1 MSLRGL
7 GRSLLYWPVRWLT
20 RFEVILDQAAQ
31 SCIGSDQVV
40 YVMRST
46 SLTDLIVAER
56 ALQQLGLPTV
66 QQPLLVNGKEFPRV
80 MYLAKGK
87 DDSAAVAIDE
97 LLALLEAHQHDRAIN
112 VQVLPLGLF
121 WGRKPGQERREG
133 KAMVA
138 DLDNPGKW
146 RKFWLVLFSG
156 RHILVRGSAPV
167 QLRQMTDD
175 NGVDRRIAHKL
186 ARVARVHFVRLRHAV
201 AGPKITERGEVIRSL
216 LATPALQQAI
226 ADEAKSKRSSHAE
239 ATRTAAKYLDEI
251 AANYSDTLVRVL
263 DRFMGWMWSKIYHG
277 VHVEGGYRIRALA
290 QAGHEIIYVPCHRS
304 HMDYLLLSYTI
315 YKEGLVPPH
324 IAAGVNLDFFPA
336 GPLFRR
342 GGAFFLRR
350 SFKGN
355 KLYSEVFREYLNRL
369 FQKGYPVEYFT
380 EGGRSR
386 TGRLLPPKTGML
398 AMTIQGML
406 RGQTRPMS
414 IVPVYLGYEHVMEV
428 ATYLQELQGSSK
440 KKESIFQVLASLRH
454 LKNFGD
460 GYVTFGEP
468 INVGEALD
476 NLQPSWRESITVGA
490 EEPARPK
497 WLTPTVNLLAEQI
510 MQRIN
515 NAAALNSI
523 NLSALALLSAEQ
535 HSLTREE
542 LISQLDLY
550 TTVLREVPYSLDS
563 YVPSVSGAELWQL
576 ASKQDK
582 FTIINDSMGELI
594 RLEGNKAIAMTYY
607 RNNIMHMVIV
617 PAIVAAIAVARG
629 QFTEADA
636 VGLLQQLHP
645 LLQDEL
651 FISHDRESMAI
662 WVAALLQQYTEMQLL
677 HDRADSSYRAP
688 ARDSQQFF
696 QLQLLARGASET
708 LQRYAIVLELLQQ
721 AQPIG
726 RADLEQQ
733 AVALAERLSA
743 LHGIKAPEFFDKKVL
758 TGLIATLKSQAYID
772 VDQQGQLIADQ
783 RVGEFSDRIDS
794 LIEPTVLQ
802 TIRQS
807 VQHWL
812 ASRKIS

>member
-7 GRSLLYWPVRWLT
+7 WRSLLYWPVRWLT
-20 RFEVILDQAAQ
+20 RFEVILDPAAQ
-31 SCIGSDQVV
+31 ATVGSEQVV

-46 SLTDLIVAER
+46 SLTDFIVAQR
-56 ALQQLGLPTV
+56 ALQRAGLPDPN
-66 QQPLLVNGKEFPRV
+66 QPLLLNGREFPRV

-87 DDSAAVAIDE
+87 DESAAAAIDE
-97 LLALLEAHQHDRAIN
+97 LLELLEAHHQDN
-112 VQVLPLGLF
+112 SLQVQVLPLGLF

-133 KAMVA
+133 KTMVA

-146 RKFWLVLFSG
+146 HKFWLVMFSG

-167 QLRQMTDD
+167 RLRQMTDE

-201 AGPKITERGEVIRSL
+201 AGPKITERAEVIRSL

-226 ADEAKSKRSSHAE
+226 ADEAKSKRISRADAE
-239 ATRTAAKYLDEI
+239 RAAFKYLDEI
-251 AANYSDTLVRVL
+251 AANYSDTLVRIL

-277 VHVEGGYRIRALA
+277 VHVEGGHRIRSLA

-386 TGRLLPPKTGML
+386 TGRLLAPKTGMI

-428 ATYLQELQGSSK
+428 ATYLKELQGSSK
-440 KKESIFQVLASLRH
+440 QKESFFQVLASLRH

-476 NLQPSWRESITVGA
+476 NLQPSWRQSITTGA

-497 WLTPTVNLLAEQI
+497 WLTPTVNVLAEQI

-523 NLSALALLSAEQ
+523 NLSALVLLSAEQ

-542 LISQLDLY
+542 LISQMEVY
-550 TTVLREVPYSLDS
+550 TTILREVPYSLDS
-563 YVPSVSGAELWQL
+563 YVPSETGAELWQL

-582 FTIINDSMGELI
+582 FTIVSDSMGELI

-617 PAIVAAIAVARG
+617 PAIVAAIAVAHG
-629 QFTEADA
+629 QFHEADA
-636 VGLLQQLHP
+636 VSLLEQLHP

-651 FISHDRESMAI
+651 FISHDHDSMAL
-662 WVAALLQQYTEMQLL
+662 WVAALLQQFTEMKLVRRNP
-677 HDRADSSYRAP
+677 DASYRAP
-688 ARDSQQFF
+688 VRESPYYL

-708 LQRYAIVLELLQQ
+708 LQRYSIVLELLQQ
-721 AQPIG
+721 AQPIA
-726 RADLEQQ
+726 RAELEQQ

-743 LHGIKAPEFFDKKVL
+743 LHGISAPEFFDKKVL
-758 TGLIATLKSQAYID
+758 TGLIATLKAQTYID
-772 VDQQGQLIADQ
+772 VDAQGQLIADQ
-783 RVGEFSDRIDS
+783 RVGEFSDRIDT
-794 LIEPTVLQ
+794 LIEPAVLQ

-807 VQHWL
+807 VQQWL
-812 ASRKIS
+812 TTR